1 MSNKK
6 EVVVCA
12 ATKTCDPV
20 TRETEVNMWIRYPYY
35 GDFDREYDE
44 EELYER
50 GIIKGFMTSRERF
63 VDAEEALLITG
74 MQNQLRFKNRKYLL
88 PEDLY

>member
-12 ATKTCDPV
+12 ATKTYDPA
-20 TRETEVNMWIRYPYY
+20 TRETEVKIWIRYPYY
-35 GDFDREYDE
+35 GDFDREYDAK
-44 EELYER
+44 ELYDR
-50 GIIKGFMTSRERF
+50 GIIKGFVTSRERF
-63 VDAEEALLITG
+63 VTPEEALLITG
-74 MQNQLRFKNRKYLL
+74 RQREMRFQNRKYLL